1 MATAATYYRSLPLT
15 LLGGLMLS
23 ACTSQQA
30 PQMKAGEKP
39 VDVASVVRQKC
50 PPA

>member
-30 PQMKAGEKP
+30 PQMKAGEKSSP
-39 VDVASVVRQKC
+39 TSYARS
-50 PPA
+50 AGA